1 MSVALGLAVIGYQCS
16 VTPGSDRTGILVKCR
31 VHPLALLLLPCKTTV
46 TIDDSSVRERWGERF
61 FPCEPGSHRVQVS
74 FRYLWERLGDASIDV
89 EVGPGETLRVDYQS
103 PPMFF
108 LFLTSTAGSFE
119 IASRAA

>member
-1 MSVALGLAVIGYQCS
+1 M
-16 VTPGSDRTGILVKCR
+16 
-31 VHPLALLLLPCKTTV
+31 
-46 TIDDSSVRERWGERF
+46 
-61 FPCEPGSHRVQVS
+61 S

-108 LFLTSTAGSFE
+108 LFLTSKAGSIE